1 MQLDY
6 SILNVFTDSE
16 NAGNPLAIVLDGD
29 RLTDD
34 RMQKIAAEFNLSETV
49 FICRPDSPTNVAK
62 LRIFTPTAELP
73 FAGHPTVGTG
83 IFLGRKK
90 RLSAVRMEEKV
101 GRITCLVEIASK
113 KIGSAKFL
121 LPQTPEV
128 YGPAPDNAA
137 IAVTLGIDEAD
148 VGCGAF
154 PSAIQYSAGLPFYL
168 IPVRNAN
175 VLANL
180 RLERRG
186 WKDVY
191 PERVGSIY
199 VFTETPSER
208 NNDLAARMFSP
219 DMPGGEDPATGSAA
233 GALIGLL
240 ATDPTHTEGQRDYK
254 LRQGHEMGRPSLIE
268 LQVGVD
274 QGKLVHCGIGGSAI
288 VVAEGK
294 IDVTP

>member
-6 SILNVFTDSE
+6 SILNVFTDAE
-16 NAGNPLAIVLDGD
+16 NAGNPLAIVWEGD
-29 RLTDD
+29 RLSDV

-73 FAGHPTVGTG
+73 FAGHPTVGAG
-83 IFLGRKK
+83 VFLGRKK
-90 RLSAVRMEEKV
+90 KLSAVRMEEKV

-113 KIGSAKFL
+113 SIGSAKFL
-121 LPQTPEV
+121 LPQTPTE
-128 YGPAPDNAA
+128 YGPAPDNAVVA
-137 IAVTLGIDEAD
+137 ATLGISEEDI
-148 VGCGAF
+148 GFGAF
-154 PSAIQYSAGLPFYL
+154 SHAVQYSAGLPFYL
-168 IPVRNAN
+168 IPVRNAD

-186 WKDVY
+186 WMDIY
-191 PERVGSIY
+191 TERVGSIY
-199 VFTETPSER
+199 VFTATPDER
-208 NNDLAARMFSP
+208 NIDFAARMFSP

-240 ATDPTHTEGQRDYK
+240 GTDPTHTEGKRDYK
-254 LRQGHEMGRPSLIE
+254 LRQGYEMGRPSLIE

-294 IDVTP
+294 LEVSI